1 VSGLLRDIFT
11 GKVIALPTT
20 FTGYRTTAEIA
31 VSPDGRFVY
40 CSNHGHDSVTIYAV
54 DPADGSL
61 ITIGWQPT
69 HGRDPALLLVLI
81 PQDAFSTPPTSRAT
95 PLSHLASTR
104 GPESSSRQDKSSTP
118 KPSHHHIFWDLAKA
132 AGAVK

>member
-1 VSGLLRDIFT
+1 MSGLLRDIFT

-40 CSNHGHDSVTIYAV
+40 CSNRGHDSVTIYAV

-69 HGRDPALLLVLI
+69 HGRDPR
-81 PQDAFSTPPTSRAT
+81 FYWS
-95 PLSHLASTR
+95 
-104 GPESSSRQDKSSTP
+104 
-118 KPSHHHIFWDLAKA
+118 
-132 AGAVK
+132 